1 MGKVIGALRLGY
13 LWDQIKS
20 YIASKK
26 YAGGTADGGTANRAA
41 SIPFGKVDST
51 SVATAFTATVEG
63 ITELKNGTCVY
74 LMNGKVTSAA
84 ASTSPKCFT
93 LDINNLGAKPVYYTT
108 AAASYATTQ
117 FGVNS
122 TMLFVYNTTR
132 VSSGCWD
139 LFYGFDS
146 NTNTLGY
153 QLRTNSSTLPAKFKT
168 YRYRLLFTS
177 ADHAHFV
184 AANASTSTDAD
195 AAKTPTT
202 EKIDPF
208 GPIVY
213 YGYTTAINANA
224 NFGATYLWTQYT
236 LNIGYSFNNTGAAAS
251 LTFPAPVYVKA
262 APQSDGS
269 AIIDATTPYVQTLP
283 STEDGKIYI
292 FLGLAYSATGVELMT
307 EHPVYYYK
315 DGCIRQWT
323 NAAET
328 DIQDIWVEDY
338 SKQYFTTVALESGTI
353 DFTLFSWADTTYVE
367 SFAYSKNGGEW
378 IETQNS
384 DNREEDI
391 VISVSVVEGD
401 KIRWKGIANHIGDD
415 GNNGGVFTSTCRFN
429 AQGNIMSL
437 LYGDN
442 FQDEVTLE
450 NGYEFSYLFNDFT
463 YGNECFIVD
472 ALNVILPAVTLT
484 VSCYTE
490 MFANCTNLITAPAL
504 PATTLAQG
512 CYSSMFYGCTSLISA
527 PLTLPAIILT
537 HSCYAGMFQDCA
549 SLNYI
554 KCLATNISA
563 SHCLDEWVDEVAS
576 TGTFIKAD
584 NANWSIGVNGIPEGW
599 NVYTESE
606 YEVVRHYELPAAVTE
621 STVSGWGFT
630 KNTGTYSKP
639 SGGIPKSDLAD
650 AVQTS
655 LGKADTALQSFTETD
670 PTVPAWAKAANKPS
684 YTAAEVGALPDSTTI
699 PSASTA
705 TPEMDGTGAAGSS
718 STYAKGDHVHPT
730 DTSREARVTTV
741 SHGTNDTTF
750 ALTPNVL
757 HTWGTIN
764 SLTLTLAS
772 GSSTYVDG
780 YWFKFTA
787 GSSFSALTLPTGV
800 VWAAE
805 PEIEAGKTY
814 EVMIVDG
821 LATYLTEDM
830 ESGGSST
837 ITESTVAGWGF
848 TKNTGNVS
856 STTVNTIVSLTEAE
870 YTALT
875 TKDSS
880 TLYIITSS

>member
-13 LWDQIKS
+13 LWEQMKS

-51 SVATAFTATVEG
+51 STATAFTATVEG

-84 ASTSPKCFT
+84 ATTSPKCFT

-262 APQSDGS
+262 APQSDSS

-292 FLGLAYSATGVELMT
+292 FLGLAYSATGVELRT

-328 DIQDIWVEDY
+328 DI
-338 SKQYFTTVALESGTI
+338 SG
-353 DFTLFSWADTTYVE
+353 
-367 SFAYSKNGGEW
+367 K
-378 IETQNS
+378 
-384 DNREEDI
+384 
-391 VISVSVVEGD
+391 
-401 KIRWKGIANHIGDD
+401 AN
-415 GNNGGVFTSTCRFN
+415 
-429 AQGNIMSL
+429 
-437 LYGDN
+437 
-442 FQDEVTLE
+442 
-450 NGYEFSYLFNDFT
+450 
-463 YGNECFIVD
+463 
-472 ALNVILPAVTLT
+472 
-484 VSCYTE
+484 
-490 MFANCTNLITAPAL
+490 TA
-504 PATTLAQG
+504 
-512 CYSSMFYGCTSLISA
+512 
-527 PLTLPAIILT
+527 
-537 HSCYAGMFQDCA
+537 
-549 SLNYI
+549 
-554 KCLATNISA
+554 
-563 SHCLDEWVDEVAS
+563 
-576 TGTFIKAD
+576 
-584 NANWSIGVNGIPEGW
+584 
-599 NVYTESE
+599 
-606 YEVVRHYELPAAVTE
+606 
-621 STVSGWGFT
+621 
-630 KNTGTYSKP
+630 
-639 SGGIPKSDLAD
+639 DLANVAFSGSYND
-650 AVQTS
+650 
-655 LGKADTALQSFTETD
+655 LDDTPTI
-670 PTVPAWAKAANKPS
+670 PTVP
-684 YTAAEVGALPDSTTI
+684 T
-699 PSASTA
+699 
-705 TPEMDGTGAAGSS
+705 
-718 STYAKGDHVHPT
+718 
-730 DTSREARVTTV
+730 
-741 SHGTNDTTF
+741 
-750 ALTPNVL
+750 
-757 HTWGTIN
+757 
-764 SLTLTLAS
+764 
-772 GSSTYVDG
+772 
-780 YWFKFTA
+780 
-787 GSSFSALTLPTGV
+787 
-800 VWAAE
+800 
-805 PEIEAGKTY
+805 
-814 EVMIVDG
+814 
-821 LATYLTEDM
+821 
-830 ESGGSST
+830 
-837 ITESTVAGWGF
+837 
-848 TKNTGNVS
+848 NVS
-856 STTVNTIVSLTEAE
+856 AFNNDVGYITIGDYYAN
-870 YTALT
+870 
-875 TKDSS
+875 
-880 TLYIITSS
+880 

>member
-1 MGKVIGALRLGY
+1 MTLNDIIDINLLDRFLTNLKNLFLNK
-13 LWDQIKS
+13 D
-20 YIASKK
+20 
-26 YAGGTADGGTANRAA
+26 GTATRTAA
-41 SIPFGKVDST
+41 IPFGKVDST
-51 SVATAFTATVEG
+51 STATAFTATVEG

-74 LMNGKVTSAA
+74 LMNGVVTSAA
-84 ASTSPKCFT
+84 ASTTPKCFT
-93 LDINNLGAKPVYYTT
+93 LNINNLGAKPVYYTT
-108 AAASYATTQ
+108 AATSYATTQ
-117 FGVNS
+117 FGINY

-139 LFYGFDS
+139 IFYGYDS

-177 ADHAHFV
+177 PDGTHFV

-195 AAKTPTT
+195 AAKTVTT

-236 LNIGYSFNNTGAAAS
+236 LNIGYSFNRTGAAAS
-251 LTFPAPVYVKA
+251 LTFPAPIYVKA

-269 AIIDATTPYVQTLP
+269 AIIDADNPYVQTLP
-283 STEDGKIYI
+283 STADGKIYI
-292 FLGLAYSATGVELMT
+292 FLGLAYSATGVELRT

-328 DIQDIWVEDY
+328 DISGKANTADLAD
-338 SKQYFTTVALESGTI
+338 VAFSGSYNDLEGTPTI
-353 DFTLFSWADTTYVE
+353 PMVPT
-367 SFAYSKNGGEW
+367 N
-378 IETQNS
+378 
-384 DNREEDI
+384 
-391 VISVSVVEGD
+391 VS
-401 KIRWKGIANHIGDD
+401 AF
-415 GNNGGVFTSTCRFN
+415 NNDAGYLTS
-429 AQGNIMSL
+429 
-437 LYGDN
+437 
-442 FQDEVTLE
+442 
-450 NGYEFSYLFNDFT
+450 
-463 YGNECFIVD
+463 
-472 ALNVILPAVTLT
+472 
-484 VSCYTE
+484 
-490 MFANCTNLITAPAL
+490 
-504 PATTLAQG
+504 
-512 CYSSMFYGCTSLISA
+512 
-527 PLTLPAIILT
+527 
-537 HSCYAGMFQDCA
+537 
-549 SLNYI
+549 
-554 KCLATNISA
+554 
-563 SHCLDEWVDEVAS
+563 
-576 TGTFIKAD
+576 
-584 NANWSIGVNGIPEGW
+584 
-599 NVYTESE
+599 YTESDPT
-606 YEVVRHYELPAAVTE
+606 VPSHVKGITTTDISNWNGKQAAIADL
-621 STVSGWGFT
+621 SDIRSG
-630 KNTGTYSKP
+630 
-639 SGGIPKSDLAD
+639 A
-650 AVQTS
+650 A
-655 LGKADTALQSFTETD
+655 LGATALQSYTETD

-705 TPEMDGTGAAGSS
+705 TPQMDGTGAAGSA

-764 SLTLTLAS
+764 SLTLSLAS

-787 GSSFSALTLPTGV
+787 GSSFTSLALPTGV
-800 VWAAE
+800 DWVTE

-821 LATYLTEDM
+821 LASYVTDGIGDTVKAKTRIVNHGTSDTTYQLAPNEFHIWGEVASLTLTLKDESTGFVDGYWFRFTCGSTPTVLTLPSSVEWYYEEAEFEANHTYEVTIVEDRACYTDYASTTQLATKNWV
-830 ESGGSST
+830 ENYVDEHGGS
-837 ITESTVAGWGF
+837 
-848 TKNTGNVS
+848 GNVS
-856 STTVNTIVSLTEAE
+856 STTVTTIVSLTEAE